1 MALSAP
7 TKGNLTAAKRSRALA
22 SDGYELMDKKRNIL
36 IREIMT
42 RMDEAAALQA
52 QIDAAFADAYASLR
66 MAQVY
71 MGGSAGSGAEAIPID
86 TGIELRFKSV
96 MGVELP
102 YVADPEEDVDYPPY
116 GLAFTCSELDD
127 AYFKFRDVKRLLRT
141 MAETENAIYR
151 FAYAIKK
158 SAEAGQRPAK
168 TSCTRA
174 RFDISRIA
182 DALEEKKARGSS
194 CAQVVKEQ
202 KTPGV

>member
-151 FAYAIKK
+151 LAYAIKK
-158 SAEAGQRPAK
+158 AQK
-168 TSCTRA
+168 RA
-174 RFDISRIA
+174 NALQNIVIPGLDSDISRIA
-182 DALEEKKARGSS
+182 DALEEKKREEFVRLK
-194 CAQVVKEQ
+194 VVKEQ